1 MIYKHFLLAIQYATS
16 TRNQR
21 LKKFRFAWWISLFK
35 DMESK
40 RLYKSYL
47 DTHHTAQI
55 ERIFSYL
62 EFSPCETIGIGTWRK
77 TGYSLRNAGQNR
89 LYKQGTFFEE
99 SDISVVEQVIGI
111 KHCPV
116 WKNEDMYELLDC
128 YCQIHSVKKP
138 TCAEEGID
146 LYVKLLSMLQIDG
159 FEV

>member
-1 MIYKHFLLAIQYATS
+1 MI
-16 TRNQR
+16 
-21 LKKFRFAWWISLFK
+21 K

-47 DTHHTAQI
+47 DTHVEILVYIFMPIIQRELNEFLLAMPD
-55 ERIFSYL
+55 RIGF
-62 EFSPCETIGIGTWRK
+62 T
-77 TGYSLRNAGQNR
+77 N
-89 LYKQGTFFEE
+89 QGSFVDE
-99 SDISVVEQVIGI
+99 SHISVAEQVIGI
-111 KHCPV
+111 KHSPV